1 MSKTVLFQAIQFSI
15 NTHFSSI
22 WLLTRTLSGAT
33 TPGQSRPGSDGN
45 EGVLSIP
52 QSSRTPVEGL
62 TPLQRCSWCI
72 LQLQPTGKDLTCIY
86 SQIFFN
92 LKFLFHNVLSL
103 ELIIITELLGLIKE
117 ETMLKSKNSLSKI
130 NAFFFSLW
138 KYGFIE
144 ISKKMS
150 TAYVNVNKRQL
161 QRWVEK
167 FDTSC
172 IKKGCSG
179 HDFKLHPLVR
189 LLF

>member
-33 TPGQSRPGSDGN
+33 TPGQSRPGSDRN
-45 EGVLSIP
+45 KGVLSIP

-62 TPLQRCSWCI
+62 TPLQICSWCI

-86 SQIFFN
+86 LQIFFN

-130 NAFFFSLW
+130 NAFFFHYESRDLL
-138 KYGFIE
+138 KYL
-144 ISKKMS
+144 KK
-150 TAYVNVNKRQL
+150 NVYC
-161 QRWVEK
+161 V
-167 FDTSC
+167 C
-172 IKKGCSG
+172 
-179 HDFKLHPLVR
+179 
-189 LLF
+189 